1 MNYAFRV
8 TLKTQLILIDQE
20 PDLPPQARGSCEPL
34 LLWRV
39 VKVVLFC
46 CFSLADHT
54 ERSGPLTQGR
64 VPIRIVFEVT
74 EIRQRGCPPQGAGIF
89 AYFCCRTKV
98 WRRAGRDP
106 PVLILAF
113 KSENPGVAP
122 PDCAL
127 LFCWPKRVSRKGPAL
142 RWACLA
148 RQGGNLNSGQT
159 IRRGIYISPAGDEA
173 LESLSCRGELQ
184 RSSCSPS
191 FSL

>member
-1 MNYAFRV
+1 MNDVFRV

-106 PVLILAF
+106 PVLFLRKRIRATDSPSVAF
-113 KSENPGVAP
+113 CVVDNFVIHSPLQRCV
-122 PDCAL
+122 
-127 LFCWPKRVSRKGPAL
+127 RS
-142 RWACLA
+142 
-148 RQGGNLNSGQT
+148 
-159 IRRGIYISPAGDEA
+159 IISP
-173 LESLSCRGELQ
+173 RN
-184 RSSCSPS
+184 RS
-191 FSL
+191 